1 MLIVVLIAVGKRVDG
16 GGQEKAKEGNQIE
29 GDLGE
34 DSRLTSGSGPS
45 TYPANRDF
53 KGHVRGVRG
62 AAPQGFFFI
71 FFHVFRFFLS
81 DFKEKKGDVL
91 QYVTAE

>member
-1 MLIVVLIAVGKRVDG
+1 MLIVVLIDVGKRVDG

-53 KGHVRGVRG
+53 KGHVGGGSGRSPARIF
-62 AAPQGFFFI
+62 PFFPI
-71 FFHVFRFFLS
+71 FSEFFC
-81 DFKEKKGDVL
+81 
-91 QYVTAE
+91 

>member
-1 MLIVVLIAVGKRVDG
+1 LLIVVLIAVGKRVDG

-53 KGHVRGVRG
+53 KGHVGRVRR
-62 AAPQGFFFI
+62 AAPQGFFSFFHFFPYFSI
-71 FFHVFRFFLS
+71 FFLL
-81 DFKEKKGDVL
+81 DFQGEKR
-91 QYVTAE
+91 